1 VETQV
6 QVVTVA
12 GERGPLDAYLVR
24 PVLEGPRPAVL
35 VVQEVFGLTSD
46 LRRVCDRFARQ
57 GYVALAVDLYSGL
70 PHPEP
75 DAYQL
80 EAARALMAQTPD
92 RVILRSLQGGI
103 DFLEADAQVGGG
115 RPPLPPQAASRLGT
129 PAEGGHPGGSRRI
142 GAIGFCIG
150 GAHAMMLAC
159 STGSLSAVVN
169 GYGRVFYPATNELKP
184 RHPIDHVERL
194 GCPLLGLFGQEDDLI
209 PPAHL
214 ERLRLALKAAEKE
227 FELIVYPRAGH
238 AFLNA
243 DRPSFRPDV
252 AREAWA
258 AIDQFFARH
267 LMAR

>member
-1 VETQV
+1 M

-24 PVLEGPRPAVL
+24 PALEGPRPAVL

-70 PHPEP
+70 SHPEP

-80 EAARALMAQTPD
+80 EASRALMAQIPD

-103 DFLEADAQVGGG
+103 DFLESDAQVGGG
-115 RPPLPPQAASRLGT
+115 HPPLPPRAASRPGA
-129 PAEGGHPGGSRRI
+129 PAEGGYPGGPRRI

-150 GAHAMMLAC
+150 GALAMMLAS
-159 STGSLSAVVN
+159 STKSLSAVVN
-169 GYGRVFYPATNELKP
+169 GYGRVFYPSTTDLKP
-184 RHPIDHVERL
+184 RHPIDDVGRL

-209 PPAHL
+209 PPAHI
-214 ERLRLALKAAEKE
+214 ERLRRALKAAEKE
-227 FELIVYPRAGH
+227 FELIAYPRAGH
-238 AFLNA
+238 AFLNE

-258 AIDQFFARH
+258 AIDQFFGRH
-267 LMAR
+267 LSAR